1 MVRTIRAGVFA
12 AALLAVT
19 AGAAPAATPA
29 ATSVPATIDITKVTC
44 GDLVKASPLDRA
56 AVVMFYWGY
65 AAAKAG
71 VTTFRSGT
79 IRSATQKLL
88 DYCDANRSKTIFD
101 SMHALGVKA
110 Y

>member
-1 MVRTIRAGVFA
+1 MVGTIRAGIFA
-12 AALLAVT
+12 MILVAFS
-19 AGAAPAATPA
+19 AGAAPAMD
-29 ATSVPATIDITKVTC
+29 VPATIDITKVTC
-44 GDLVKASPLDRA
+44 ADLVKASPLDRA

-79 IRSATQKLL
+79 LRSATQKLL
-88 DYCDANRSKTIFD
+88 DYCDANRSKTIFQ

>member
-12 AALLAVT
+12 AALLAVI
-19 AGAAPAATPA
+19 AGAAPAATD
-29 ATSVPATIDITKVTC
+29 VPATIDITKVTC
-44 GDLVKASPLDRA
+44 SDLVKASPLDRA

-79 IRSATQKLL
+79 LRSATQKML
-88 DYCDANRSKTIFD
+88 DYCDANRSKTIFE
-101 SMHALGVKA
+101 SMRALGVKP

>member
-19 AGAAPAATPA
+19 AGAAPAAMD
-29 ATSVPATIDITKVTC
+29 VPATIDITKVTC

-79 IRSATQKLL
+79 LRSATQKML